1 MFLIRVVIKC
11 SLKYKTIG
19 WIRLFFNFI
28 IVKDNM
34 TNVIINLFTS
44 IVLKLVYLVLDIQ
57 YTVQYAQPFCWSG
70 TNEQVFVTQHLP
82 TPLIHVRLLCSAQ
95 QEVSSAF
102 QNVAREAARIADT

>member
-19 WIRLFFNFI
+19 WICFFFNFI

-57 YTVQYAQPFCWSG
+57 YSMHSH
-70 TNEQVFVTQHLP
+70 FVGVEPISKCL
-82 TPLIHVRLLCSAQ
+82 
-95 QEVSSAF
+95 
-102 QNVAREAARIADT
+102 